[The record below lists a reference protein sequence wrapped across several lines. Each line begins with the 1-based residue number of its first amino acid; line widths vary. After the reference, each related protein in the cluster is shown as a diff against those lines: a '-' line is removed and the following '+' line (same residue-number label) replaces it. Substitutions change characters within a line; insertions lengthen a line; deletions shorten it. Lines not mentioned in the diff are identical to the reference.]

1 MKVGIDIGGSHI
13 GIGLIDRQYNI
24 IEKYEKNF
32 DSNHEIDEEYIIQYI
47 TEKLDKILMKYDIDA
62 IGMCAPG
69 TVKGNSLVNLV
80 NLRIDKIDFEP
91 ILKKYNN
98 KVIQIQ
104 NDAKAAA
111 IAEHKLGS
119 LKGYRDCVFLC
130 MGTGIGSAIIMNNK
144 LLKPIRYTGFELGH
158 MIINKNGIKC
168 KCGKKGCFET
178 YCSIKRFKDS
188 ICNTLK
194 LRDVSSEVIL
204 EKVNENIENI
214 RVQNI
219 IDEYTDNLIV
229 GLSNIIDIFEPEA
242 IALGGSF
249 IYFKDILFNKLV
261 IEMKKRK
268 YVFNKEQLPKLTLAE
283 LKNDAGIIGS
293 IIKN

>member
-32 DSNHEIDEEYIIQYI
+32 DSNHEINEEYIIQYI

-62 IGMCAPG
+62 IGICAPG

-80 NLRIDKIDFEP
+80 NLRIDKINFDS
-91 ILKKYNN
+91 ILKKYSKNT
-98 KVIQIQ
+98 IQIQ

-119 LKGYRDCVFLC
+119 LKGYKDCVFLC
-130 MGTGIGSAIIMNNK
+130 IGTGIGSAVIMNNK
-144 LLKPIRYTGFELGH
+144 LLKPTRYTGFELGH

-168 KCGKKGCFET
+168 NCGKKGCFET
-178 YCSIKRFKDS
+178 YCSIKRFKDN
-188 ICNTLK
+188 ICDKLK
-194 LRDVSSEVIL
+194 LRNVSSQIIL
-204 EKVNENIENI
+204 EKINENIENI
-214 RVQNI
+214 EIQNI
-219 IDEYTDNLIV
+219 INEYIDNLIV

-242 IALGGSF
+242 IAFGGSF

-261 IEMKKRK
+261 IEMQKRM
-268 YVFNKEQLPKLTLAE
+268 YVFNKGQLPKLTLAR
-283 LKNDAGIIGS
+283 LKNDAGILGS
-293 IIKN
+293 TIKN